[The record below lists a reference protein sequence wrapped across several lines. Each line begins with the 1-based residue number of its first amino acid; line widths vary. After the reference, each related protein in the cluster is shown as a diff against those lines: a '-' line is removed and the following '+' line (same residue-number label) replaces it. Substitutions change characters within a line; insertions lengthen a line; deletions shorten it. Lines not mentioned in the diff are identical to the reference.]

1 MDGSSKI
8 SDFPTVSEL
17 AKGVYLGYDK
27 YAPIYNHD
35 EEREEMEAS
44 ALRATESKAA
54 RKEELQQQA
63 DTFRG
68 VHLDPKAH
76 HWDEVCIIIHSI
88 CISLTGFR

>member
-1 MDGSSKI
+1 
-8 SDFPTVSEL
+8 
-17 AKGVYLGYDK
+17 
-27 YAPIYNHD
+27 
-35 EEREEMEAS
+35 MEAN

-76 HWDEVCIIIHSI
+76 HWDEVRII
-88 CISLTGFR
+88 T